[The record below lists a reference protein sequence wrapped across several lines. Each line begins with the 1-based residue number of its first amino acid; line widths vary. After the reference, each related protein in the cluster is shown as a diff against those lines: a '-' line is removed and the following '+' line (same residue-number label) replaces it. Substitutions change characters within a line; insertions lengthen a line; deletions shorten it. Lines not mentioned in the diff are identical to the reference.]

1 MHRDESGEKRTLRV
15 SNQARATKAEVIQQ
29 TCHIVGHG
37 VTISC
42 RIGRLGALTVTT
54 LVEGDDVMVRSQRI
68 GKPRPHF
75 ERIRPAMQQD
85 NRVASSN
92 LAVADANLTD

>member
-1 MHRDESGEKRTLRV
+1 
-15 SNQARATKAEVIQQ
+15 
-29 TCHIVGHG
+29 
-37 VTISC
+37 
-42 RIGRLGALTVTT
+42 VTT